1 MILLHELF
9 NGLVTFF
16 KCTLQEIRLNEI
28 KISGNVSF
36 LHPGTC
42 MYQPASSWEKL
53 LTGLINN
60 FFISGYYAKNC
71 NLLCQTVSFGIPDC
85 RVYFFPINA
94 W

>member
-1 MILLHELF
+1 MNLH
-9 NGLVTFF
+9 
-16 KCTLQEIRLNEI
+16 
-28 KISGNVSF
+28 VS
-36 LHPGTC
+36 TC
-42 MYQPASSWEKL
+42 KFMEKL

>member
-36 LHPGTC
+36 LHPMELAC
-42 MYQPASSWEKL
+42 
-53 LTGLINN
+53 INLQVHGK
-60 FFISGYYAKNC
+60 IVDRA
-71 NLLCQTVSFGIPDC
+71 D
-85 RVYFFPINA
+85 
-94 W
+94 